1 MIALANFILR
11 GRVQALA
18 VAFIGSFFP
27 LISSAT
33 IALVSLCKGAKEGM
47 LLYLWLSLI
56 LVLIQQAST
65 DNPLLAAV
73 SIVSLGIMVIA
84 AKVHRHLASWQWTLL
99 ATIAI
104 SVACAFSFGLLMGS
118 EVNAFLTT
126 VEEMFAAINSK
137 QQDAQVSLD
146 LTESMLLGIVAT
158 LLAIGSIMSLML
170 ARWWQAG
177 IYNPG
182 GFQKEFHSFK
192 IEAKVAVILLA
203 VLLAGQFMSKSS
215 QIWSDL
221 AALPLLITG
230 IALVHFAVKLLDQ
243 GRQWLAFLYV
253 GIILAGKPVTVILLV
268 LGLTDSLIDLRSRL
282 EGYKNSKT

>member
-1 MIALANFILR
+1 
-11 GRVQALA
+11 
-18 VAFIGSFFP
+18 
-27 LISSAT
+27 
-33 IALVSLCKGAKEGM
+33 
-47 LLYLWLSLI
+47 
-56 LVLIQQAST
+56 
-65 DNPLLAAV
+65 
-73 SIVSLGIMVIA
+73 
-84 AKVHRHLASWQWTLL
+84 
-99 ATIAI
+99 
-104 SVACAFSFGLLMGS
+104 MGS
-118 EVNAFLTT
+118 EVTAFLTT
-126 VEEMFAAINSK
+126 VEAMFAAINSK
-137 QQDAQVSLD
+137 QQDAQISLD

-192 IEAKVAVILLA
+192 IETKVSVILVA

-221 AALPLLITG
+221 AALPLLIAG

>member
-33 IALVSLCKGAKEGM
+33 IALVSLCKGAKEG
-47 LLYLWLSLI
+47 LLLFLWISLI

-73 SIVSLGIMVIA
+73 SIASLGIMVIA
-84 AKVHRHLASWQWTLL
+84 AKVHRHLASWQWSLL

-118 EVNAFLTT
+118 EVTAFLTT
-126 VEEMFAAINSK
+126 VEAMFAAINSK
-137 QQDAQVSLD
+137 QQDAQISLD

-192 IEAKVAVILLA
+192 IEAKVAVILVA

-221 AALPLLITG
+221 AVLPLLIAG

>member
-33 IALVSLCKGAKEGM
+33 IALVSLCKGAKEG
-47 LLYLWLSLI
+47 LLLFLWISLI

-73 SIVSLGIMVIA
+73 SIASLGIMVIA

-104 SVACAFSFGLLMGS
+104 SVACAFSFGLFMGS
-118 EVNAFLTT
+118 EVTAFLTT
-126 VEEMFAAINSK
+126 VEAMFAAINSK
-137 QQDAQVSLD
+137 QQDAQISLD

-158 LLAIGSIMSLML
+158 LLAIGSILSLML

-192 IEAKVAVILLA
+192 IEAKVAVILVA

-221 AALPLLITG
+221 AVLPLLIAG